1 MRSMKYKMISFLLV
15 LALVFQLTGCQGI
28 TEDTGAK
35 PKDILTSLEDSVHE
49 INRDRFLNLLMIDKG
64 SSVYKEYDEILDL
77 DSYTDDAA
85 KCYEAVA
92 SNIEI
97 KYDDSSVESDSGIVK
112 VKVTFK
118 IPDWKPVFEDGSLA
132 GADGIIE
139 KLGQADKNKTE
150 MTLRLIKTK
159 DGFKIKNYADL
170 MEIFDF
176 VGCEI
181 AGLAGEPDP
190 SRETEPADPTE
201 PNESSKRK
209 PTKAPTKA
217 PTEPSEP
224 SETKDTS
231 GPGRVS
237 AYGEYKKI
245 LEENKSD
252 IEWFEKTVNKASCG
266 LTDFNNDN
274 IPELFFF
281 CQSKSTANYI
291 NFYVY
296 TYSPIRGKVSMILVE
311 TLVQAGSDTSEF
323 SISRNKDGMLVVYRG
338 YLAKDSSILNYN
350 LYNST
355 EKMALTYVGNMFCT
369 ITPSFEGKDG
379 KEINGNVCNIT
390 GVDKYKEHT
399 SVDLDEFRRVEG
411 TILNNTD
418 ILISASFQKN
428 YVSSVNK
435 ALGKY
440 DNKGLS
446 YADLYNILNM

>member
-1 MRSMKYKMISFLLV
+1 MRSMKYKMISVLLV
-15 LALVFQLTGCQGI
+15 LALVFQLTGCRR
-28 TEDTGAK
+28 TDEDTGAK
-35 PKDILTSLEDSVHE
+35 PKDVLTSLEDSVHE

-64 SSVYKEYDEILDL
+64 SSVYREYDEILDL

-92 SNIEI
+92 SDIEI
-97 KYDDSSVESDSGIVK
+97 KYDDSSVESDSSIVK

-118 IPDWKPVFEDGSLA
+118 LPDWKPVFEDGSLA
-132 GADGIIE
+132 GADVIIE
-139 KLGQADKNKTE
+139 KLGQADKNKAE

-159 DGFKIKNYADL
+159 DGFKIKNYEDL

-181 AGLAGEPDP
+181 AGLSGEPDP

-201 PNESSKRK
+201 PSESSKLR
-209 PTKAPTKA
+209 PTKA
-217 PTEPSEP
+217 PTEPTEP
-224 SETKDTS
+224 SGTSDNS

-266 LTDFNNDN
+266 LTDFNGDN

-338 YLAKDSSILNYN
+338 YIDKDSSILNYN

-379 KEINGNVCNIT
+379 KEINGNVCNLT

-411 TILNNTD
+411 NILKNTD
-418 ILISASFQKN
+418 VIISASFQKK
-428 YVSSVNK
+428 YASAANK
-435 ALGKY
+435 ALGSY
-440 DNKGLS
+440 PNTGLS
-446 YADLYNILNM
+446 YEGLMNILNM